1 MLSQGVK
8 SELGRCMKKYCKY
21 VWSYFDGYCK
31 GSKYGNTGVGEVNI
45 EGL

>member
-21 VWSYFDGYCK
+21 VWSYF
-31 GSKYGNTGVGEVNI
+31 EVLVLI
-45 EGL
+45 DEGDYQLGLDE